1 MKGNI
6 RNYALYLEMDPD
18 RAMTLYRQVRPEVEK
33 SRPLTTVT
41 THRRLA
47 RRAIFAAHSAASRFI
62 VSDIARL
69 ARDRAL
75 DAAKGET
82 LWLPTRRSTLSSE
95 YDQQELVNAVDQTQ
109 REIIT
114 RFDLKNTASELL
126 LEKDLLT
133 ITAPAETQ
141 VAAIRDVLE
150 SKMVG
155 RKLSLKI
162 LDFGKVEDAAGSTVR
177 QKITLKKGINQDHAK
192 VITKLI
198 RDSFPKAKAQI
209 QGDAVRVSSKS
220 RDELQQ
226 IIQAIK
232 AKEKDLPIALQ
243 VQNYRITARAPRW
256 LHIVVTS
263 TPAPRP
269 EAPARWRGRDPPRR
283 RPTRCAWP
291 AFWPRHQSLF
301 CCGWA
306 SYKLAATALFLLAS
320 LTDYL
325 DGYLAR
331 RWHVVSRPG
340 HLL

>member
-1 MKGNI
+1 M
-6 RNYALYLEMDPD
+6 
-18 RAMTLYRQVRPEVEK
+18 
-33 SRPLTTVT
+33 
-41 THRRLA
+41 
-47 RRAIFAAHSAASRFI
+47 AAESSFD
-62 VSDIARL
+62 VV
-69 ARDRAL
+69 
-75 DAAKGET
+75 
-82 LWLPTRRSTLSSE
+82 SE

-109 REIIT
+109 REIRT

-126 LEKDLLT
+126 LEKELLT

-141 VAAIRDVLE
+141 VAAIRDILE

-198 RDSFPKAKAQI
+198 RDGFPKAKAQI

-243 VQNYRITARAPRW
+243 VQNYR
-256 LHIVVTS
+256 
-263 TPAPRP
+263 
-269 EAPARWRGRDPPRR
+269 
-283 RPTRCAWP
+283 
-291 AFWPRHQSLF
+291 
-301 CCGWA
+301 
-306 SYKLAATALFLLAS
+306 
-320 LTDYL
+320 
-325 DGYLAR
+325 
-331 RWHVVSRPG
+331 
-340 HLL
+340 